1 MQYSPLIQNLIDA
14 LCCLP
19 GVGPRSAQ
27 RMALQLLDNKRESGM
42 ELGSALQLAMR
53 QVGRCSSCRVYTEL
67 PVCEICSSSR
77 RDNQVLCV
85 VETPADIFAIEQS
98 NEYFGKYFVLSGHL
112 SPIDG
117 LGPEEVGIPALLE
130 RIEDSDISEVILATS
145 TTVEGEATA
154 YYISEQL
161 ADKAVQVTRIA
172 HGVPLGGGL
181 EFVDGGTIARALS
194 GRSSL
199 R

>member
-14 LCCLP
+14 FCCLP
-19 GVGPRSAQ
+19 GVGPKSAQ
-27 RMALQLLDNKRESGM
+27 RMALQLLENKRDAGL
-42 ELGSALQLAMR
+42 ELASALQKAMNE
-53 QVGRCSSCRVYTEL
+53 VGRCNRCRVYTEL
-67 PVCEICSSSR
+67 ATCEICQSTR
-77 RDNQVLCV
+77 RHENLLCV
-85 VETPADIFAIEQS
+85 VEAPSDIFAIEQS
-98 NEYFGKYFVLSGHL
+98 NEFYGKYFVLNGHL

-117 LGPEEVGIPALLE
+117 MGPEEVGIPELLE
-130 RIEDSDISEVILATS
+130 RIQGSEVSEVILATS

-161 ADKAVQVTRIA
+161 ADTGVQVTRIA

-199 R
+199 S